1 MGAKELKAAI
11 LQEAVSGKLV
21 PQIASDG
28 NAKDLLEQIRKEKL
42 SHGLDFANAKSG
54 KKKLKKEAAL
64 AGSNPCDIN
73 DDELPF
79 EIPETWCWC
88 RLGEILKEIIVPQ
101 RDKPKEFGGT
111 IPWCRIEDRDGD
123 FLNGTKSNQYVSD
136 KTIQEMNLKVNP
148 VGTVLSASSG
158 ASIGSILINTVEC
171 CTNQTFIGLVSGK
184 NLLNNYL
191 YYYLH
196 SIIPKLKL
204 MGSGTT
210 LAYISREKYATMP
223 FPLPPVA
230 EQKRI
235 VRALETILPVIDEYR
250 KKEEELARLILS
262 RKIL

>member
-21 PQIASDG
+21 PQIASEG
-28 NAKDLLEQIRKEKL
+28 NAINLLEQIRKEKM

-54 KKKLKKEAAL
+54 KRKSKKETAL
-64 AGSNPCDIN
+64 AGSNPCDITE
-73 DDELPF
+73 DEIPF
-79 EIPETWCWC
+79 EIPENWCWC

-123 FLNGTKSNQYVSD
+123 FLNGTKSNQFVSD

-223 FPLPPVA
+223 FPLPPVG

-235 VRALETILPVIDEYR
+235 VRALEAILPVIDEYR

-262 RKIL
+262 RKII